1 MISKDLSRLLQEQG
15 QQQQSEEMDAL
26 KKRLKNKHFWIWISD
41 KHKDQARV
49 SNVNTRGECCFNHII
64 GLPSKNGES
73 KPMFD
78 YEKMLYNALMEPTYL
93 NTFHSPSRRTDNE
106 NIREFADR
114 KKIES
119 VIPAYPFKNKHVW
132 IKKATGLGVT
142 EFMLRFMAWLC
153 LRNDDYSGSQMVIVT
168 GPNQEMAIK
177 LIKRLK
183 ALFEPHGITFDSK
196 ETVIELNGCTIEAY
210 PSNHIDAFRSLSN
223 PKFIYVDEGDFFR
236 KNEQED
242 VRHVAERYIGKSDP
256 FIVMVSTPNTP
267 DGLFAK
273 IEKEPFESCI
283 YKKMFMDYVYGL
295 DKIYSKEEIEKAKKS
310 PSFPRE
316 YELQYLGLEGN
327 VLSSTAIDR
336 CISLGEQMEKTADI
350 DNWGIETKY
359 VLSLDPGWGS
369 SSFAILISRY
379 VNGKVQII
387 YAEEKE
393 RANFSDIISE
403 IWRLK
408 TKCNSIQNIL
418 LDASATEM
426 YTALCNEY
434 GQNPSLQYLHDKQA
448 FCKKVNGYLEN
459 HLFITPIAF
468 SLHGQEMLT
477 HTKWLIEEKDDD
489 GSAMVA
495 ISKRYD
501 KLITSLRSAYAIENR
516 LDKERTVHDDLF
528 DALRINLSFYRRSN
542 D

>member
-1 MISKDLSRLLQEQG
+1 MTTI
-15 QQQQSEEMDAL
+15 
-26 KKRLKNKHFWIWISD
+26 
-41 KHKDQARV
+41 
-49 SNVNTRGECCFNHII
+49 VN
-64 GLPSKNGES
+64 
-73 KPMFD
+73 
-78 YEKMLYNALMEPTYL
+78 
-93 NTFHSPSRRTDNE
+93 
-106 NIREFADR
+106 
-114 KKIES
+114 
-119 VIPAYPFKNKHVW
+119 
-132 IKKATGLGVT
+132 
-142 EFMLRFMAWLC
+142 
-153 LRNDDYSGSQMVIVT
+153 SQMVIVT

-336 CISLGEQMEKTADI
+336 CISLGEADGE
-350 DNWGIETKY
+350 DC
-359 VLSLDPGWGS
+359 
-369 SSFAILISRY
+369 RY
-379 VNGKVQII
+379 RQ
-387 YAEEKE
+387 
-393 RANFSDIISE
+393 
-403 IWRLK
+403 L
-408 TKCNSIQNIL
+408 
-418 LDASATEM
+418 
-426 YTALCNEY
+426 
-434 GQNPSLQYLHDKQA
+434 
-448 FCKKVNGYLEN
+448 GY
-459 HLFITPIAF
+459 
-468 SLHGQEMLT
+468 
-477 HTKWLIEEKDDD
+477 
-489 GSAMVA
+489 
-495 ISKRYD
+495 
-501 KLITSLRSAYAIENR
+501 
-516 LDKERTVHDDLF
+516 
-528 DALRINLSFYRRSN
+528 
-542 D
+542 